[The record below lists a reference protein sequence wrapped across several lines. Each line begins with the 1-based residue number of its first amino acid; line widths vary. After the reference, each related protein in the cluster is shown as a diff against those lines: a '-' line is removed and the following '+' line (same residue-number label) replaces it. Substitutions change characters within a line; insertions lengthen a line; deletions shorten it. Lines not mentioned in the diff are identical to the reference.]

1 MEESDEIP
9 ESVASTVSQI
19 DSMTAEERALVVL
32 HLFPVVLG
40 QSDLIDLC
48 RHWIHAVGEVEELK
62 EILESLPVL
71 SELDAAR
78 VLSAGPVDPA
88 ALARSVESGAL
99 IEFAVNGEK
108 IYPAFQFDLVGRSV
122 IPVVRFVN
130 RTLRAAHSPTDS
142 ARWWSTPT
150 AFHGRTP
157 LELLD
162 ASLLDRSTA
171 EWALG
176 LKDPGDSHPS
186 GSASGAELDGMESG
200 FAM

>member
-19 DSMTAEERALVVL
+19 DSMTAEERALIVL

-40 QSDLIDLC
+40 QRDLIDLC
-48 RHWIHAVGEVEELK
+48 RHWIHAVAEVEELK

-71 SELDAAR
+71 SELDAVR
-78 VLSAGPVDPA
+78 VLSAGPVNPTV
-88 ALARSVESGAL
+88 LARSVESGAL

-108 IYPAFQFDLVGRSV
+108 VYPAFQFDLVGGSL

-176 LKDPGDSHPS
+176 LKDPGDPHLS
-186 GSASGAELDGMESG
+186 GSASGAEFDGMESG
-200 FAM
+200 FPM